1 MKRFFYAKIE
11 LTNLKKNRQTCF
23 PYLLTCIA
31 TIMMFYI
38 MSSLST
44 NSALNKMRG
53 GETMKIVLIFGS
65 VIVGIFA
72 VLFLFYTNS
81 FLVKRRKKEF
91 GLYYILGMEK
101 RHISRVMLWETI
113 YTAILSLLFGIAC
126 GILFSKLVFLGL
138 LKILKM
144 EVVIGVEVSAFTL
157 AETIGLFTVIF
168 LLIFFNSVRL
178 IYMVRPAEL
187 LKGGQIGEKMP
198 KTKWPLAVLGI
209 VTLAGGY
216 ILALKADNVMTGLN
230 TFFVAVLLV
239 IVGTFSL
246 FTAGSIAFLKLLQ
259 KNKRY
264 YYKTNHFIS
273 VSGMIYRMKQNAAS
287 LSLICIMSTGV
298 LLLISSTTSLYVGQ
312 EHSLYMHYPKEFRIS
327 LSLGTE
333 PDDSAQFEKELKEIG
348 TYAENYLKDNKI
360 DVKNEESQTVIDVA
374 ALQKDGNVQI
384 TSSRIY
390 GSEDFENL
398 CMLQAVTL
406 EDYNRETKKNETLKD
421 GEALVFLED
430 VPLQQDTFSVNNMKW
445 KVKHLPEDTRMGDTG
460 LEFYAN
466 PVYRIVVKDFAQLQ
480 ELWKIN
486 KEVYRENASRVKYEY
501 SFDVDLPE
509 EKIQKLTSSLHAYF
523 GEQKD
528 APHAFVYGIENRT
541 EGRAEFYSLYGG
553 LFFLGIFL
561 GLLFVMAT
569 VLIIYY
575 KQISEGYEDKERF
588 AILKKIGMERGEIN
602 ASIHSQVLMVFF
614 LPLVLAGIHS
624 CFAFH
629 LVKEIL
635 MGGFGLWDVKLL
647 VLSAVLTFLAFAV
660 FYVIVYLLTAREYYK
675 IVSE

>member
-1 MKRFFYAKIE
+1 
-11 LTNLKKNRQTCF
+11 
-23 PYLLTCIA
+23 
-31 TIMMFYI
+31 MMFYI

-44 NSALNKMRG
+44 NSVLNKMRG
-53 GETMKIVLIFGS
+53 GATMGIVLMFGT
-65 VIVGIFA
+65 VVVGIFA

-101 RHISRVMLWETI
+101 RHISRVMLWETL
-113 YTAILSLLFGIAC
+113 YTAMLSLLLGIAC

-144 EVVIGVEVSAFTL
+144 NVVIGVEISAFTL
-157 AETIGLFTVIF
+157 AETVGLFAVIF

-198 KTKWPLAVLGI
+198 KTRWILALLGV

-216 ILALKADNVMTGLN
+216 ILALKADNVLTGLN

-239 IVGTFSL
+239 IVGTFAL
-246 FTAGSIAFLKLLQ
+246 FTAGSIAFLKMLQ
-259 KNKRY
+259 RNKRY

-273 VSGMIYRMKQNAAS
+273 ISGMIYRMKQNAAS

-312 EHSLYMHYPKEFRIS
+312 EHSLYLRYPKEFKLS
-327 LSLGTE
+327 LSLGE
-333 PDDSAQFEKELKEIG
+333 VPDDSKTFEKELKEIG
-348 TYAENYLKDNKI
+348 TYAEDYLKDNKI
-360 DVKNEESQTVIDVA
+360 ATQNAAGQTVIEAA

-384 TSSRIY
+384 TSSRN
-390 GSEDFENL
+390 GSSEDFSDL
-398 CMLQAVTL
+398 CMVQAITL
-406 EDYNRETKKNETLKD
+406 EDYNREAKKDETLED
-421 GEALVFLED
+421 REALVFFED
-430 VPLQQDTFSVNNMKW
+430 SPIQQETFSINDMHW
-445 KVKHLPEDTRMGDTG
+445 KVRQLSADSTMEDSG
-460 LEFYAN
+460 LKFYVT

-528 APHAFVYGIENRT
+528 APHAFVYGIETRT

-602 ASIHSQVLMVFF
+602 ASIRSQVLMVFF
-614 LPLVLAGIHS
+614 LPLAAAGIHS

-635 MGGFGLWDVKLL
+635 VGGFGLQDVGLL
-647 VLSAVLTFLAFAV
+647 VICAVLTFLAFAV
-660 FYVIVYLLTAREYYK
+660 FYVIVYLITAREYYK

>member
-1 MKRFFYAKIE
+1 MKRFFYAKIA

-53 GETMKIVLIFGS
+53 GATMKIVLIFGS

-312 EHSLYMHYPKEFRIS
+312 EHSLYLRYPKEFKLS
-327 LSLGTE
+327 LSLGE
-333 PDDSAQFEKELKEIG
+333 VPDDSKTFEKELKEIG
-348 TYAENYLKDNKI
+348 TYAEDYLKDNKI
-360 DVKNEESQTVIDVA
+360 ATQNAAGQTVIEAA

-384 TSSRIY
+384 TSSRN
-390 GSEDFENL
+390 GSSEDFSDL
-398 CMLQAVTL
+398 CMVQAITL
-406 EDYNRETKKNETLKD
+406 EDYNREAKKDETLED
-421 GEALVFLED
+421 REALVFFED
-430 VPLQQDTFSVNNMKW
+430 SPIQQETFSINDMHW
-445 KVKHLPEDTRMGDTG
+445 KVRQLSADSTMEDSG
-460 LEFYAN
+460 LKFYVT

-480 ELWKIN
+480 EIWKIN
-486 KEVYRENASRVKYEY
+486 KEAYGDHASQVKYEY
-501 SFDVDLPE
+501 SFDVDLSE
-509 EKIQKLTSSLHAYF
+509 EKIQKLEKSLNAYL
-523 GEQKD
+523 GEQKN
-528 APHAFVYGIENRT
+528 APHAFFYGIETRT

-602 ASIHSQVLMVFF
+602 ASIRSQVLMVFF
-614 LPLVLAGIHS
+614 LPLAAAGIHS

-635 MGGFGLWDVKLL
+635 VGGFGLQDVGLL
-647 VLSAVLTFLAFAV
+647 VICAVLTFLAFAV
-660 FYVIVYLLTAREYYK
+660 FYVIVYLITAREYYK

>member
-1 MKRFFYAKIE
+1 
-11 LTNLKKNRQTCF
+11 
-23 PYLLTCIA
+23 
-31 TIMMFYI
+31 
-38 MSSLST
+38 
-44 NSALNKMRG
+44 
-53 GETMKIVLIFGS
+53 
-65 VIVGIFA
+65 
-72 VLFLFYTNS
+72 
-81 FLVKRRKKEF
+81 
-91 GLYYILGMEK
+91 
-101 RHISRVMLWETI
+101 
-113 YTAILSLLFGIAC
+113 
-126 GILFSKLVFLGL
+126 
-138 LKILKM
+138 
-144 EVVIGVEVSAFTL
+144 
-157 AETIGLFTVIF
+157 
-168 LLIFFNSVRL
+168 
-178 IYMVRPAEL
+178 MVRPAEL

-239 IVGTFSL
+239 IVGTFAL
-246 FTAGSIAFLKLLQ
+246 FTAGSIAFLKMLQ
-259 KNKRY
+259 RNKRY

-273 VSGMIYRMKQNAAS
+273 ISGMIYRMKQNAAS

-312 EHSLYMHYPKEFRIS
+312 EHSLYLRYPKEFKLS
-327 LSLGTE
+327 LSLGE
-333 PDDSAQFEKELKEIG
+333 VPDDSKTFEKELKEIG
-348 TYAENYLKDNKI
+348 TYAEDYLKDNKI
-360 DVKNEESQTVIDVA
+360 ATQNAAGQTVIEAA

-384 TSSRIY
+384 TSSRN
-390 GSEDFENL
+390 GSSEDFSDL
-398 CMLQAVTL
+398 CMVQAITL
-406 EDYNRETKKNETLKD
+406 EDYNREAKKDETLED
-421 GEALVFLED
+421 REALVFFED
-430 VPLQQDTFSVNNMKW
+430 SPIQQETFSINDMHW
-445 KVKHLPEDTRMGDTG
+445 KVRQLSADSTMEDSG
-460 LEFYAN
+460 LKFYVT

-480 ELWKIN
+480 EIWKIN
-486 KEVYRENASRVKYEY
+486 KEAYGDHASQVKYEY
-501 SFDVDLPE
+501 SFDVDLSE
-509 EKIQKLTSSLHAYF
+509 EKIQKLEKSLNAYL
-523 GEQKD
+523 GEQKN
-528 APHAFVYGIENRT
+528 APHAFFYGIETRT

-602 ASIHSQVLMVFF
+602 ASIRSQVLMVFF
-614 LPLVLAGIHS
+614 LPLAAAGIHS

-635 MGGFGLWDVKLL
+635 VGGFGLQDVGLL
-647 VLSAVLTFLAFAV
+647 VICAVLTFLAFAV

>member
-1 MKRFFYAKIE
+1 
-11 LTNLKKNRQTCF
+11 
-23 PYLLTCIA
+23 
-31 TIMMFYI
+31 
-38 MSSLST
+38 
-44 NSALNKMRG
+44 
-53 GETMKIVLIFGS
+53 
-65 VIVGIFA
+65 
-72 VLFLFYTNS
+72 
-81 FLVKRRKKEF
+81 
-91 GLYYILGMEK
+91 
-101 RHISRVMLWETI
+101 
-113 YTAILSLLFGIAC
+113 
-126 GILFSKLVFLGL
+126 
-138 LKILKM
+138 
-144 EVVIGVEVSAFTL
+144 
-157 AETIGLFTVIF
+157 
-168 LLIFFNSVRL
+168 
-178 IYMVRPAEL
+178 
-187 LKGGQIGEKMP
+187 
-198 KTKWPLAVLGI
+198 
-209 VTLAGGY
+209 
-216 ILALKADNVMTGLN
+216 
-230 TFFVAVLLV
+230 
-239 IVGTFSL
+239 
-246 FTAGSIAFLKLLQ
+246 
-259 KNKRY
+259 
-264 YYKTNHFIS
+264 
-273 VSGMIYRMKQNAAS
+273 
-287 LSLICIMSTGV
+287 
-298 LLLISSTTSLYVGQ
+298 
-312 EHSLYMHYPKEFRIS
+312 MHYPKEFRIS

-360 DVKNEESQTVIDVA
+360 VTQNAAGQTVIEAA

-384 TSSRIY
+384 TSSRN
-390 GSEDFENL
+390 GSSEDFSDL
-398 CMLQAVTL
+398 CMVQAITL
-406 EDYNRETKKNETLKD
+406 EDYNREAKKDETLED
-421 GEALVFLED
+421 REALVFFED
-430 VPLQQDTFSVNNMKW
+430 SPIQQETFSINDMHW
-445 KVKHLPEDTRMGDTG
+445 KVRQLSADSTMEDSG
-460 LEFYAN
+460 LKFYVT

-480 ELWKIN
+480 EIWKIN
-486 KEVYRENASRVKYEY
+486 KEAYGDHASQVKYEY
-501 SFDVDLPE
+501 SFDVDFPE
-509 EKIQKLTSSLHAYF
+509 EKIQKLTSSLHAYL

>member
-1 MKRFFYAKIE
+1 MKRFFYAKIA

-144 EVVIGVEVSAFTL
+144 EVVIGVEV
-157 AETIGLFTVIF
+157 
-168 LLIFFNSVRL
+168 
-178 IYMVRPAEL
+178 
-187 LKGGQIGEKMP
+187 
-198 KTKWPLAVLGI
+198 
-209 VTLAGGY
+209 
-216 ILALKADNVMTGLN
+216 
-230 TFFVAVLLV
+230 
-239 IVGTFSL
+239 
-246 FTAGSIAFLKLLQ
+246 IAFLKLLQ

-635 MGGFGLWDVKLL
+635 VGGFGLWDVKLL

>member
-1 MKRFFYAKIE
+1 MKRFFYAKIA

-53 GETMKIVLIFGS
+53 GATMKIVLIFGS

-101 RHISRVMLWETI
+101 RHISRVILWETI

-157 AETIGLFTVIF
+157 AETIGLFTGIF

-312 EHSLYMHYPKEFRIS
+312 EHSLYMH
-327 LSLGTE
+327 
-333 PDDSAQFEKELKEIG
+333 
-348 TYAENYLKDNKI
+348 
-360 DVKNEESQTVIDVA
+360 
-374 ALQKDGNVQI
+374 
-384 TSSRIY
+384 
-390 GSEDFENL
+390 
-398 CMLQAVTL
+398 
-406 EDYNRETKKNETLKD
+406 
-421 GEALVFLED
+421 
-430 VPLQQDTFSVNNMKW
+430 
-445 KVKHLPEDTRMGDTG
+445 
-460 LEFYAN
+460 
-466 PVYRIVVKDFAQLQ
+466 
-480 ELWKIN
+480 
-486 KEVYRENASRVKYEY
+486 
-501 SFDVDLPE
+501 
-509 EKIQKLTSSLHAYF
+509 
-523 GEQKD
+523 
-528 APHAFVYGIENRT
+528 
-541 EGRAEFYSLYGG
+541 
-553 LFFLGIFL
+553 
-561 GLLFVMAT
+561 
-569 VLIIYY
+569 
-575 KQISEGYEDKERF
+575 
-588 AILKKIGMERGEIN
+588 
-602 ASIHSQVLMVFF
+602 
-614 LPLVLAGIHS
+614 
-624 CFAFH
+624 
-629 LVKEIL
+629 
-635 MGGFGLWDVKLL
+635 
-647 VLSAVLTFLAFAV
+647 
-660 FYVIVYLLTAREYYK
+660 
-675 IVSE
+675 

>member
-1 MKRFFYAKIE
+1 MKRFFYAKIA

-53 GETMKIVLIFGS
+53 GATMGIVLMFGT
-65 VIVGIFA
+65 VVVGIFA

-101 RHISRVMLWETI
+101 RHISRVMLWETL
-113 YTAILSLLFGIAC
+113 YTAMLSLLLGIAC

-144 EVVIGVEVSAFTL
+144 NVVIGVEISAFTL
-157 AETIGLFTVIF
+157 AETVGLFAVIF

-198 KTKWPLAVLGI
+198 KTRWILALLGV

-216 ILALKADNVMTGLN
+216 ILALKADNVLTGLN

-239 IVGTFSL
+239 IVGTFAL
-246 FTAGSIAFLKLLQ
+246 FTAGSIAFLKMLQ
-259 KNKRY
+259 RNKRY

-273 VSGMIYRMKQNAAS
+273 ISGMIYRMKQNAAS

-312 EHSLYMHYPKEFRIS
+312 EHSLYLRYPKEFKLS
-327 LSLGTE
+327 LSLGE
-333 PDDSAQFEKELKEIG
+333 VPDDSKTFEKELKEIG
-348 TYAENYLKDNKI
+348 TYAEDYLKDNKI
-360 DVKNEESQTVIDVA
+360 ATQNAAGQTVIEAA

-384 TSSRIY
+384 TSSRN
-390 GSEDFENL
+390 GSSEDFSDL
-398 CMLQAVTL
+398 CMVQAITL
-406 EDYNRETKKNETLKD
+406 EDYNREAKKDETLED
-421 GEALVFLED
+421 REALVFFED
-430 VPLQQDTFSVNNMKW
+430 SPIQQETFSINDMHW
-445 KVKHLPEDTRMGDTG
+445 KVRQLSADSTMEDSG
-460 LEFYAN
+460 LKFYVT

-480 ELWKIN
+480 EIWKIN
-486 KEVYRENASRVKYEY
+486 KESYGDHASQVKYEY
-501 SFDVDLPE
+501 SFDVDLSE
-509 EKIQKLTSSLHAYF
+509 EKIQKLEKSLNAYL
-523 GEQKD
+523 GEQKN
-528 APHAFVYGIENRT
+528 APHAFFYGIETRT

-602 ASIHSQVLMVFF
+602 ASIRSQVLMVFF
-614 LPLVLAGIHS
+614 LPLAAAGIHS

-635 MGGFGLWDVKLL
+635 VGGFGLQDVGLL
-647 VLSAVLTFLAFAV
+647 VICAVLTFLAFAV
-660 FYVIVYLLTAREYYK
+660 FYVIVYLITAREYYK

>member
-1 MKRFFYAKIE
+1 MKRFFYAKIA
-11 LTNLKKNRQTCF
+11 LTNLKKNRQTYF

-44 NSALNKMRG
+44 NSVLNKMRG
-53 GETMKIVLIFGS
+53 GATMGIVLTFGTA
-65 VIVGIFA
+65 VVGIFA

-113 YTAILSLLFGIAC
+113 YTAMISLLLGIAC

-144 EVVIGVEVSAFTL
+144 NVVIGVEISAFTL
-157 AETIGLFTVIF
+157 TETIGLFAVIF

-198 KTKWPLAVLGI
+198 KTRWILALLGV

-216 ILALKADNVMTGLN
+216 ILALKADNVLTGLN

-246 FTAGSIAFLKLLQ
+246 FTAGSIAFLKMLQ
-259 KNKRY
+259 RNKHY

-312 EHSLYMHYPKEFRIS
+312 EHSLYLRYPKEFKLS
-327 LSLGTE
+327 LSLGE
-333 PDDSAQFEKELKEIG
+333 VPDDSKTFEKELKEIG
-348 TYAENYLKDNKI
+348 TYAEDYLKDNKI
-360 DVKNEESQTVIDVA
+360 ATQNTAGQTVIEAA

-384 TSSRIY
+384 TSSRN
-390 GSEDFENL
+390 GSSEDFSDL
-398 CMLQAVTL
+398 CMVQAITL
-406 EDYNRETKKNETLKD
+406 EDYNREAKKNETLED
-421 GEALVFLED
+421 GEALVFFED
-430 VPLQQDTFSVNNMKW
+430 SPIQQETFSINDMHW
-445 KVKHLPEDTRMGDTG
+445 KVKQLSADSTMEDTG
-460 LEFYAN
+460 LKFYVT
-466 PVYRIVVKDFAQLQ
+466 PVYRIVVNDFTQLQ
-480 ELWKIN
+480 EIWKIN
-486 KEVYRENASRVKYEY
+486 KEAYGDNASQVKYEY
-501 SFDVDLPE
+501 SFDVDLSE
-509 EKIQKLTSSLHAYF
+509 EKIQELENSLNVYL
-523 GEQKD
+523 GEQKN
-528 APHAFVYGIENRT
+528 APHAFFYGIETRT

-588 AILKKIGMERGEIN
+588 AILKKIGMERDEIN
-602 ASIHSQVLMVFF
+602 ASIRSQVLMVFF
-614 LPLVLAGIHS
+614 LPLAAAGIHS

-635 MGGFGLWDVKLL
+635 VGGFGLQDVGLL
-647 VLSAVLTFLAFAV
+647 VICAVLTFLAFAV
-660 FYVIVYLLTAREYYK
+660 FYAIVYLITAGEYYK

>member
-53 GETMKIVLIFGS
+53 GATMGIVLMFGT
-65 VIVGIFA
+65 VVVGIFA

-101 RHISRVMLWETI
+101 RHISRVMLWETL
-113 YTAILSLLFGIAC
+113 YTAMLSLLLGIAC

-144 EVVIGVEVSAFTL
+144 NVVIGVEISAFTL
-157 AETIGLFTVIF
+157 AETVGLFAVIF

-198 KTKWPLAVLGI
+198 KTRWILALLGV

-216 ILALKADNVMTGLN
+216 ILALKADNVLTGLN

-239 IVGTFSL
+239 IVGTFAL
-246 FTAGSIAFLKLLQ
+246 FTAGSIAFLKMLQ
-259 KNKRY
+259 RNKRY

-273 VSGMIYRMKQNAAS
+273 ISGMIYRMKQNAAS

-312 EHSLYMHYPKEFRIS
+312 EHSLYLRYPKEFKLS
-327 LSLGTE
+327 LSLGE
-333 PDDSAQFEKELKEIG
+333 VPDDSKTFEKELKEIG
-348 TYAENYLKDNKI
+348 TYAEDYLKDNKI
-360 DVKNEESQTVIDVA
+360 ATQNAAGQTVIEAA

-384 TSSRIY
+384 TSSRN
-390 GSEDFENL
+390 GSSEDFSDL
-398 CMLQAVTL
+398 CMVQAITL
-406 EDYNRETKKNETLKD
+406 EDYNREAKKDETLED
-421 GEALVFLED
+421 REALVFFED
-430 VPLQQDTFSVNNMKW
+430 SPIQQETFSINDMHW
-445 KVKHLPEDTRMGDTG
+445 KVRQLSADSTMEDSG
-460 LEFYAN
+460 LKFYVT

-480 ELWKIN
+480 DLWKIN

-602 ASIHSQVLMVFF
+602 ASIRSQVLMVFF
-614 LPLVLAGIHS
+614 LPLAAAGIHS

-635 MGGFGLWDVKLL
+635 VGGFGLQDVGLL
-647 VLSAVLTFLAFAV
+647 VICAVLTFLAFAV
-660 FYVIVYLLTAREYYK
+660 FYVIVYLITAREYYK